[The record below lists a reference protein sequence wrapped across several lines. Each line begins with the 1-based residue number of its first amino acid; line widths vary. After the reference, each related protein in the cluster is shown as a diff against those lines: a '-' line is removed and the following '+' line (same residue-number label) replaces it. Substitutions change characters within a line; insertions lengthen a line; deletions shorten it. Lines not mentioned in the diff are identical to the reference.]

1 MYLKDKI
8 TGTKYFMTSS
18 TIGESPEKAT
28 TLDLGETV
36 FFKMYF
42 PRLNNVTDIE
52 IGEGMNGG
60 NWSFNN
66 IQIPNKQQFTVE
78 AIEKFSIEKHE
89 ELFSHL
95 HNEYYEEALKEL
107 KKITKKGKIDF
118 RARVAAAVIDYSLN
132 NIDSAIANLTHI
144 ARQPEGKRAYTML
157 SGFRSFCLCTTDF
170 ILVKG
175 RCLMPRVSNN
185 CFNFCSGREH
195 FFTDISCSALL

>member
-1 MYLKDKI
+1 MVGDTKRSMYLKDKI
-8 TGTKYFMTSS
+8 NGTKYFMTSS

-95 HNEYYEEALKEL
+95 HNEYYPIFLHNAILNEL
-107 KKITKKGKIDF
+107 G
-118 RARVAAAVIDYSLN
+118 
-132 NIDSAIANLTHI
+132 IAFLFNLE
-144 ARQPEGKRAYTML
+144 R
-157 SGFRSFCLCTTDF
+157 
-170 ILVKG
+170 
-175 RCLMPRVSNN
+175 
-185 CFNFCSGREH
+185 
-195 FFTDISCSALL
+195 

>member
-28 TLDLGETV
+28 SLDLGETV

-60 NWSFNN
+60 NWPFNN

-95 HNEYYEEALKEL
+95 HNR
-107 KKITKKGKIDF
+107 G
-118 RARVAAAVIDYSLN
+118 
-132 NIDSAIANLTHI
+132 
-144 ARQPEGKRAYTML
+144 
-157 SGFRSFCLCTTDF
+157 
-170 ILVKG
+170 
-175 RCLMPRVSNN
+175 
-185 CFNFCSGREH
+185 
-195 FFTDISCSALL
+195 